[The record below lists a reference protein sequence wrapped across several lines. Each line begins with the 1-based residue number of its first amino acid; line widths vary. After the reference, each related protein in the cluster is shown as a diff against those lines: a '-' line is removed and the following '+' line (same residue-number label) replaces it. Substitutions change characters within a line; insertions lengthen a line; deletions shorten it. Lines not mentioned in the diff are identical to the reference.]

1 MTTKVTVKAQN
12 QAESL
17 PIIVEDMP
25 HGFFWGKIRCG
36 NDFLIADCGKLYDC
50 ELFHYST
57 GRKTLT
63 LVRNCEVWRDVHGF
77 VVENYRKVA
86 EIGISVL
93 LRE

>member
-17 PIIVEDMP
+17 PIIVEDLP

-36 NDFLIADCGKLYDC
+36 NDFLIADCGKFYDC
-50 ELFHYST
+50 ELFHYSKAN
-57 GRKTLT
+57 GALT
-63 LVRNCEVWRDVHGF
+63 LIRTFNIWRDVHGF
-77 VVENYRKVA
+77 VVENYRQVA